1 MLITCLFLRWTVV
14 LSCSQKSKRIPKT
27 VRDYTLLSILSSG
40 VWKLKSIINASD
52 EQTTMVNTPANQA
65 FCERQLTKRGT
76 IDCGKRVAVCFVSSA
91 CFYHLLEQNSWF
103 LNSLETAGN
112 FYYISKLLIIQGSS
126 SSMHQATQ
134 WVLNECTQ
142 WMLHEI
148 TTVSNRS
155 LLNPHF
161 TH

>member
-1 MLITCLFLRWTVV
+1 MAFVVHFGDGFTTLFPRYDFLWLLYLKSIKNNTLKCDKVVLITCLFLRWTVV

-91 CFYHLLEQNSWF
+91 CFYHLLEQNS
-103 LNSLETAGN
+103 
-112 FYYISKLLIIQGSS
+112 
-126 SSMHQATQ
+126 
-134 WVLNECTQ
+134 C
-142 WMLHEI
+142 
-148 TTVSNRS
+148 
-155 LLNPHF
+155 
-161 TH
+161 